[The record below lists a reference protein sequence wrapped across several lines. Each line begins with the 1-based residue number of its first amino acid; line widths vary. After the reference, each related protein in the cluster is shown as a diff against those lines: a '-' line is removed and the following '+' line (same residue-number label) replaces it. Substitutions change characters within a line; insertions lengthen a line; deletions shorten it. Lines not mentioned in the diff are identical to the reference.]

1 MKSVIPVLLLL
12 ALAACGVEGPLVP
25 PSPEPG
31 AEIPVAPVGPLV
43 PEAPI
48 APLVPRAPVVS
59 A

>member
-1 MKSVIPVLLLL
+1 MKCVIPVLLLL
-12 ALAACGVEGPLVP
+12 ALAACGVEGSPVP

-31 AEIPVAPVGPLV
+31 AEIPVAPIGPMV

-48 APLVPRAPVVS
+48 APLVPRVPVVS